1 MSGGLF
7 CVGIF
12 IEWGF
17 NGGGRR
23 ITEVAGILAKTSVK
37 RVRISMVSVKDYGS
51 SRHSCQNFRKL
62 SQVLMAAGE
71 GLRKW
76 RASLLKLP

>member
-1 MSGGLF
+1 MRIYLSIQFFVKQGFFVGRAF

-23 ITEVAGILAKTSVK
+23 ITEVAGILANTSVN
-37 RVRISMVSVKDYGS
+37 RVRI
-51 SRHSCQNFRKL
+51 Q
-62 SQVLMAAGE
+62 
-71 GLRKW
+71 
-76 RASLLKLP
+76 